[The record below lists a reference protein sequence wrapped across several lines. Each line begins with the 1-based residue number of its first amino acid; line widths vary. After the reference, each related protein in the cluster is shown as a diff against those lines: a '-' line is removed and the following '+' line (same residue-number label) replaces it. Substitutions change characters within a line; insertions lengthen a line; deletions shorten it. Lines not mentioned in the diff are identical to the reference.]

1 MADLQYRFNKNLSGL
16 FGQDETSPRVLLAV
30 SGGVDSMTM
39 AEMASACPYIAK
51 SAVAHCNFSL
61 RGEESDG
68 DEALVRKWAEEH
80 SLPFY
85 SIRFDTVGY
94 AREKSLSVEMA
105 ARELRY
111 AWFMDLLSKEG
122 YDYVAV
128 AHNMNDNAET
138 LFLNLLRG
146 TGIKGI
152 SGMKARSG
160 RILRPMLIFSRHEI
174 ESFASAHSVQY
185 RNDSTNFSS
194 EYKRNRIRNEV
205 FPILGKINPSFL
217 KTLVSDMDYF
227 SEVSALADHAVE
239 DASRAAALPV
249 ADIGSPACV
258 AAYSVTVLKNSR
270 LPSYSL
276 FAIASR
282 YGFASAQC
290 RDMEKVL
297 YADDDGCPTGKYFLS
312 PSHFA
317 LADRGRLLFYPFCK
331 VPVSLGGG
339 AVQDEI
345 EAGAQD
351 LSFRFFSREF
361 SLKFLPVDSAEL
373 PFNAAGPRM
382 ERAGAGFSY
391 AGVPD
396 AGSAGAGHYG
406 APLSAVSLYADADK
420 VQFPVKIR
428 QWRPSDRMR
437 PFGMKG
443 WKKLSDI
450 FSDAKIPLVEKHTLP
465 VIEDASGAVVAI
477 AGLKSS
483 EDFRVTEKTR
493 RVLVIVS

>member
-317 LADRGRLLFYPFCK
+317 LADRGRLLFYPLCK
-331 VPVSLGGG
+331 VPVSLGGV

-345 EAGAQD
+345 DAGASD
-351 LSFRFFSREF
+351 LSFRFFSRKF
-361 SLKFLPVDSAEL
+361 SLRLLPVDSAEL

-382 ERAGAGFSY
+382 ERAGAGR
-391 AGVPD
+391 
-396 AGSAGAGHYG
+396 YG
-406 APLSAVSLYADADK
+406 ALSGVRLSAVSLYADADK
-420 VQFPVKIR
+420 VRFPVKIR
-428 QWRPSDRMR
+428 PWRPSDRMR

-493 RVLVIVS
+493 RVLVIA

>member
-16 FGQDETSPRVLLAV
+16 FGQDETCPRVLLAV

-39 AEMASACPYIAK
+39 AEMASTCPYIAK

-85 SIRFDTVGY
+85 RIRFDTVGY
-94 AREKSLSVEMA
+94 AGEKSLSVEMA

-111 AWFMDLLSKEG
+111 AWFMDLLSKAG
-122 YDYVAV
+122 YDYVFV

-174 ESFASAHSVQY
+174 ECFASAHSVQY

-227 SEVSALADHAVE
+227 SEVSALADRAVE
-239 DASRAAALPV
+239 DAIRAAALPV
-249 ADIGSPACV
+249 ADTDSIACES
-258 AAYSVTVLKNSR
+258 AYSVNVLKNSR
-270 LPSYSL
+270 LSSYSL
-276 FAIASR
+276 FAVASR

-290 RDMEKVL
+290 RDMFAFCPCRQRPPSVL
-297 YADDDGCPTGKYFLS
+297 P
-312 PSHFA
+312 A
-317 LADRGRLLFYPFCK
+317 L
-331 VPVSLGGG
+331 
-339 AVQDEI
+339 Q
-345 EAGAQD
+345 
-351 LSFRFFSREF
+351 
-361 SLKFLPVDSAEL
+361 
-373 PFNAAGPRM
+373 GPRFIGG
-382 ERAGAGFSY
+382 RGCAG
-391 AGVPD
+391 
-396 AGSAGAGHYG
+396 
-406 APLSAVSLYADADK
+406 
-420 VQFPVKIR
+420 
-428 QWRPSDRMR
+428 
-437 PFGMKG
+437 
-443 WKKLSDI
+443 
-450 FSDAKIPLVEKHTLP
+450 
-465 VIEDASGAVVAI
+465 
-477 AGLKSS
+477 
-483 EDFRVTEKTR
+483 
-493 RVLVIVS
+493 

>member
-160 RILRPMLIFSRHEI
+160 LILRPMLIFSRHEI

-227 SEVSALADHAVE
+227 SEVSALADRAVE
-239 DASRAAALPV
+239 DAIRAAALPV
-249 ADIGSPACV
+249 ADTDSIACES
-258 AAYSVTVLKNSR
+258 AYFVNVLKNSR
-270 LPSYSL
+270 LSSYSL
-276 FAIASR
+276 FAVASR

-297 YADDDGCPTGKYFLS
+297 YADNDGCPTGKYFLS
-312 PSHFA
+312 RSHFA
-317 LADRGRLLFYPFCK
+317 LADRGRLLFYPLCK
-331 VPVSLGGG
+331 VPVSLGGV

-345 EAGAQD
+345 DAGASD
-351 LSFRFFSREF
+351 LSFRFFSRKF
-361 SLKFLPVDSAEL
+361 SLRLLPVDSAEL

-382 ERAGAGFSY
+382 ERAGAGR
-391 AGVPD
+391 
-396 AGSAGAGHYG
+396 YG
-406 APLSAVSLYADADK
+406 ALSGVRLSAVSLYADADK
-420 VQFPVKIR
+420 VRFPVKIR
-428 QWRPSDRMR
+428 PWRPSDRMR

-493 RVLVIVS
+493 RVLVIA

>member
-1 MADLQYRFNKNLSGL
+1 
-16 FGQDETSPRVLLAV
+16 
-30 SGGVDSMTM
+30 
-39 AEMASACPYIAK
+39 
-51 SAVAHCNFSL
+51 
-61 RGEESDG
+61 
-68 DEALVRKWAEEH
+68 
-80 SLPFY
+80 
-85 SIRFDTVGY
+85 
-94 AREKSLSVEMA
+94 
-105 ARELRY
+105 
-111 AWFMDLLSKEG
+111 
-122 YDYVAV
+122 
-128 AHNMNDNAET
+128 
-138 LFLNLLRG
+138 
-146 TGIKGI
+146 
-152 SGMKARSG
+152 
-160 RILRPMLIFSRHEI
+160 
-174 ESFASAHSVQY
+174 
-185 RNDSTNFSS
+185 
-194 EYKRNRIRNEV
+194 
-205 FPILGKINPSFL
+205 
-217 KTLVSDMDYF
+217 MDYF
-227 SEVSALADHAVE
+227 SEVSALADRAVE
-239 DASRAAALPV
+239 AAIRAAALPV

-382 ERAGAGFSY
+382 ERAGAGR
-391 AGVPD
+391 
-396 AGSAGAGHYG
+396 YG
-406 APLSAVSLYADADK
+406 ALSGVRLSAVSLYADADK
-420 VQFPVKIR
+420 VRFPVKIR
-428 QWRPSDRMR
+428 PWRPSDRMR

-465 VIEDASGAVVAI
+465 VIEDASGAVVAV

-493 RVLVIVS
+493 RVLVIA

>member
-16 FGQDETSPRVLLAV
+16 FGQDETCPRVLLAV

-85 SIRFDTVGY
+85 RIRFDTVGY
-94 AREKSLSVEMA
+94 AGEKSLSVEMA

-122 YDYVAV
+122 YDYVFV

-174 ESFASAHSVQY
+174 ECFASAHSVHY

-239 DASRAAALPV
+239 DASCAAALPG
-249 ADIGSPACV
+249 ADIGSPACE
-258 AAYSVTVLKNSR
+258 AAYSVNVLKNSR

-382 ERAGAGFSY
+382 ERAGAGR
-391 AGVPD
+391 
-396 AGSAGAGHYG
+396 YG
-406 APLSAVSLYADADK
+406 ALSGVRLSAVSLYADADK
-420 VQFPVKIR
+420 VRFPVKIR
-428 QWRPSDRMR
+428 PWRPSDRMR

-465 VIEDASGAVVAI
+465 VIEDTSGAVVAV

-493 RVLVIVS
+493 RVLVIA

>member
-174 ESFASAHSVQY
+174 ECFASAHSVQY

-227 SEVSALADHAVE
+227 SEVSALADRAVE
-239 DASRAAALPV
+239 DAIRAAALPV

-382 ERAGAGFSY
+382 ERAGAGR
-391 AGVPD
+391 
-396 AGSAGAGHYG
+396 YG
-406 APLSAVSLYADADK
+406 ALSGVRLSAVSLYADADK
-420 VQFPVKIR
+420 VRFPVKIR
-428 QWRPSDRMR
+428 PWRPSDRMR

-465 VIEDASGAVVAI
+465 VIEDASGAVVAV

-493 RVLVIVS
+493 RVLVIA

>member
-16 FGQDETSPRVLLAV
+16 FGQDETCPRVLLAV

-85 SIRFDTVGY
+85 RIRFDTVGY
-94 AREKSLSVEMA
+94 AGEKSLSVEMA

-122 YDYVAV
+122 YDYVFV

-174 ESFASAHSVQY
+174 ECFASAHSVQY

-227 SEVSALADHAVE
+227 SEVSALADLAVE
-239 DASRAAALPV
+239 DAIRAAALPV
-249 ADIGSPACV
+249 ADTDSVACES
-258 AAYSVTVLKNSR
+258 AYSVNVLKNSR
-270 LPSYSL
+270 LSSYSL
-276 FAIASR
+276 FAVASR

-297 YADDDGCPTGKYFLS
+297 YADNDGCPTGKYFLS

-317 LADRGRLLFYPFCK
+317 LADRGRLLFYPLCK
-331 VPVSLGGG
+331 VPVSLGGV

-345 EAGAQD
+345 DAGASD
-351 LSFRFFSREF
+351 LSFRFFSRKF
-361 SLKFLPVDSAEL
+361 SLRLLPVDSAEL
-373 PFNAAGPRM
+373 PFNDLASGM
-382 ERAGAGFSY
+382 ERA
-391 AGVPD
+391 V
-396 AGSAGAGHYG
+396 AGHYG
-406 APLSAVSLYADADK
+406 VRLSAVSLYADADK
-420 VQFPVKIR
+420 VRFPVKIR
-428 QWRPSDRMR
+428 QWCPSDRMR

-450 FSDAKIPLVEKHTLP
+450 FSDSKIPLVEKHTLP

-493 RVLVIVS
+493 RVLVLD

>member
-174 ESFASAHSVQY
+174 ECFASAHSVQY

-227 SEVSALADHAVE
+227 SEVSALADRAVE

-249 ADIGSPACV
+249 ADTDSIACES
-258 AAYSVTVLKNSR
+258 AYSVTVLKNSR

-373 PFNAAGPRM
+373 PFNTAGLRM
-382 ERAGAGFSY
+382 ERAGAGR
-391 AGVPD
+391 
-396 AGSAGAGHYG
+396 YG
-406 APLSAVSLYADADK
+406 ALSGVRLSAVSLYADADK
-420 VQFPVKIR
+420 VRFPVKIR

-465 VIEDASGAVVAI
+465 VIEDTSGAVVAV

-493 RVLVIVS
+493 RVLVIA

>member
-16 FGQDETSPRVLLAV
+16 FGQDETCPRVLLAV

-39 AEMASACPYIAK
+39 AEMASTCPYIAK

-61 RGEESDG
+61 RGKESDG

-85 SIRFDTVGY
+85 RIRFDTVGY
-94 AREKSLSVEMA
+94 AGEKSLSVEMA

-122 YDYVAV
+122 YDYVFV

-174 ESFASAHSVQY
+174 ECFASAHSVQY

-227 SEVSALADHAVE
+227 SEVSALADRAVE
-239 DASRAAALPV
+239 DAIRAAALPV
-249 ADIGSPACV
+249 ADTDSIACES
-258 AAYSVTVLKNSR
+258 AYSVNVLKNSR
-270 LPSYSL
+270 LSSYSL
-276 FAIASR
+276 FAVASR

-297 YADDDGCPTGKYFLS
+297 YADNDGCPTGKYFLS
-312 PSHFA
+312 RSHFA
-317 LADRGRLLFYPFCK
+317 LADRGRLLFYPLCK
-331 VPVSLGGG
+331 VPVSLGGV

-361 SLKFLPVDSAEL
+361 SLRLLPSDSAEL
-373 PFNAAGPRM
+373 PFNTAGPRM
-382 ERAGAGFSY
+382 ERAGAGR
-391 AGVPD
+391 
-396 AGSAGAGHYG
+396 YG
-406 APLSAVSLYADADK
+406 ALSGVRLSAVSLYADADK
-420 VQFPVKIR
+420 VRFPVKIR
-428 QWRPSDRMR
+428 PWRPSDRMR

-465 VIEDASGAVVAI
+465 VIEDASGAVVAV

-493 RVLVIVS
+493 RVLVIA

>member
-16 FGQDETSPRVLLAV
+16 FGQDETCPRVLLAV

-39 AEMASACPYIAK
+39 AEMASTCPYIAK

-290 RDMEKVL
+290 RDMGKVL

-382 ERAGAGFSY
+382 ERAGAGR
-391 AGVPD
+391 
-396 AGSAGAGHYG
+396 YG
-406 APLSAVSLYADADK
+406 ALSGVRLSAVSLYADADK
-420 VQFPVKIR
+420 VRFPVKIR
-428 QWRPSDRMR
+428 PWRPSDRMR

-465 VIEDASGAVVAI
+465 VIEDTSGAVVAV

-493 RVLVIVS
+493 RVLVIA

>member
-85 SIRFDTVGY
+85 RIRFDTVGY
-94 AREKSLSVEMA
+94 AGEKSLSVEMA

-122 YDYVAV
+122 YDYVFV

-174 ESFASAHSVQY
+174 ECFASAHSVHY

-227 SEVSALADHAVE
+227 SEVSALADRAVE
-239 DASRAAALPV
+239 DAIRAAALPV
-249 ADIGSPACV
+249 ADTDSIACES
-258 AAYSVTVLKNSR
+258 AYSVNVLKNSH
-270 LPSYSL
+270 LSSYSL
-276 FAIASR
+276 FAVASR

-312 PSHFA
+312 PSHFT
-317 LADRGRLLFYPFCK
+317 LADRGRLLFYPLCK

-382 ERAGAGFSY
+382 ERAGAGR
-391 AGVPD
+391 
-396 AGSAGAGHYG
+396 YG
-406 APLSAVSLYADADK
+406 ALSGVRLSAVSLYADADK
-420 VQFPVKIR
+420 VRFPVKIR
-428 QWRPSDRMR
+428 PWRPSDRMR

-465 VIEDASGAVVAI
+465 VIEDASGAVVAV

-493 RVLVIVS
+493 RVLVIA

>member
-351 LSFRFFSREF
+351 LSFRFFSRKF
-361 SLKFLPVDSAEL
+361 SLRLLSVDSAEL
-373 PFNAAGPRM
+373 PFNTAGLRM
-382 ERAGAGFSY
+382 ERAGAGR
-391 AGVPD
+391 
-396 AGSAGAGHYG
+396 YG
-406 APLSAVSLYADADK
+406 ALSGVRLSAVSLYADADK
-420 VQFPVKIR
+420 VRFPVKIR

-465 VIEDASGAVVAI
+465 VIEDTSGAVVAV

-493 RVLVIVS
+493 RVLVIA

>member
-227 SEVSALADHAVE
+227 SEVSALADRAVE

-258 AAYSVTVLKNSR
+258 AAYSVTLLKNSR

-373 PFNAAGPRM
+373 PFNDLASGM
-382 ERAGAGFSY
+382 ERA
-391 AGVPD
+391 V
-396 AGSAGAGHYG
+396 AGHYG
-406 APLSAVSLYADADK
+406 VRLSAVSLYADADK
-420 VQFPVKIR
+420 VRFPVKIR

>member
-16 FGQDETSPRVLLAV
+16 FGQDETCPRVLLAV

-312 PSHFA
+312 RSHFA
-317 LADRGRLLFYPFCK
+317 LADRGRLLFYPLCK

-382 ERAGAGFSY
+382 ERAGAGR
-391 AGVPD
+391 
-396 AGSAGAGHYG
+396 YG
-406 APLSAVSLYADADK
+406 ALSGVRLSAVSLYADADK
-420 VQFPVKIR
+420 VRFPVKIR
-428 QWRPSDRMR
+428 PWRPSDRMR

-465 VIEDASGAVVAI
+465 VIEDTSGAVVAV

-493 RVLVIVS
+493 RVLVIA